1 MLALQGLNLTEGG
14 EAVVSALPSLAV
26 THNLTTALDCFNTN
40 RIRPV
45 DGEAD
50 IGESPQYQSCLSVL

>member
-1 MLALQGLNLTEGG
+1 MQGLNLTTAG
-14 EAVVSALPSLAV
+14 EAMESALPSLAM

-45 DGEAD
+45 DSEVD
-50 IGESPQYQSCLSVL
+50 IGESTT